1 MNSFISKVVNTIFSK
16 HKKYDNLIFVL
27 PSQRACLF
35 LKEEIQKKIPTSSF
49 LPKIISIEN
58 YIQEI
63 GDINLIDNTQLLFEF
78 YSIYKQNV
86 PKDKIEPFDVF
97 SQWATIALHD
107 FNEIDSYLVNSKEF
121 FTNLSDIKKLNEW
134 FQDKKPTKLAVNYI
148 QFFEYLHILYQTL
161 SEKLKNNKF
170 GYQGLIYREAKNNL
184 ESYINKNKNNHIF
197 FAGFNALNKAEECI
211 IKELLT
217 NNIATVYWDA
227 NESILNSSNEAGVF
241 LRKYKNEWNY
251 YKKNPFLWIE
261 NEKQVNK
268 NINIIGAPK
277 NITQIKY
284 VGELLSKLND
294 FNKTAL
300 ILADENLLTLTLNS
314 LPNNVKNINITMGYP
329 LKDIPIANL
338 FEKLFKLHLNQ
349 HKFHKTEE
357 QQFYYKDVLEV
368 LNDPFLNKVQGSNL
382 LQKISTQIK
391 SENNIFLEVTLLKKY
406 VLPNEVN
413 KLTLLFSL
421 LNFSKDI
428 NKIIKKCSELTQNLK
443 QHAVGIEK
451 EYLYRFYTVF
461 QQLETLNK
469 TYNHITDL
477 KTLALFYNQI
487 LQNEKLFFQGEP
499 LQGLQLMGMLETRAL
514 DFETIIIT
522 SVNEGV
528 LPAGKNETS
537 FIPFDAKKHF
547 GLPTY
552 QEKDSIFS
560 YHFQRLLQR
569 TKNIYLIY
577 NTETDGYGSGEK
589 SRFLIQ
595 LEINNPTI
603 TKTIISPNVQ
613 YLESPLIQIK
623 KTVEVLE
630 KLKKV
635 FTRGISPSALATYM
649 YNPIRFYEQKILE
662 IKEDNEVEEIIESN
676 TMGSV
681 IHGVLEAMYKPYLG
695 KILNKKNIVE
705 MQKNC
710 SMLLHRYFEKLYLKG
725 NIISGKNKLIFEVS
739 KNYINR
745 FLQQELILINQK
757 KQLKIIALEEN
768 LSAEI
773 FIEGIDFPIRINGFV
788 DRIDELDGVTRII
801 DYKTGKVEARELKIV
816 DFSVITEDYKYAKA
830 LQVMLY
836 SYLYV
841 SKIKKPTI
849 KLESGIISF
858 KNLSS
863 GFLRINLSDE
873 LRGKN
878 YEVTEEKIQN
888 FMNEIKNLIRE
899 ILNPE
904 IPFIE
909 NTDLPFK
916 IKK

>member
-1 MNSFISKVVNTIFSK
+1 MKSFISKVVDAIFSEYE
-16 HKKYDNLIFVL
+16 KYDNLIFVL

-35 LKEEIQKKIPTSSF
+35 LKEEILKKIATSSF

-63 GDINLIDNTQLLFEF
+63 GNINLIDNTQLLFEF
-78 YSIYKQNV
+78 YSIYKQNI
-86 PKDKIEPFDVF
+86 PKDKIESFDVF

-107 FNEIDSYLVNSKEF
+107 FNEIDSYLVSPKEF

-134 FQDKKPTKLAVNYI
+134 FQDKKPTKLAVNYL
-148 QFFEYLHILYQTL
+148 QFFEYLQILYQDL
-161 SEKLKNNKF
+161 SKKLKDNKF

-184 ESYINKNKNNHIF
+184 EFYINKNKNNHII
-197 FAGFNALNKAEECI
+197 FAGFNALNKAEEI
-211 IKELLT
+211 IIQELLN

-241 LRKYKNEWNY
+241 LRKYKNEWSY
-251 YKKNPFLWIE
+251 YKNNPFLWVE
-261 NEKQVNK
+261 NEKQPNK

-277 NITQIKY
+277 NNTQIKY
-284 VGELLSKLND
+284 VGELISKLND
-294 FNKTAL
+294 FNNTAF
-300 ILADENLLTLTLNS
+300 ILADENLLTLALNS

-338 FEKLFKLHLNQ
+338 FEKLFRLHLNQ
-349 HKFHKTEE
+349 QKFNKIEE

-368 LNDPFLNKVQGSNL
+368 LNNPFLNKVQGSNL

-391 SENNIFLEVTLLKKY
+391 SENNIFLTVTLLKKY
-406 VLPNEVN
+406 ISRNEVA
-413 KLTLLFSL
+413 KLTHLFSL
-421 LNFSKDI
+421 FNFSNDI
-428 NKIIKKCSELTQNLK
+428 NKIIKQCSELILNLK
-443 QHAVGIEK
+443 QYSVGVEK

-514 DFETIIIT
+514 DFETVIIT
-522 SVNEGV
+522 SVNEGI
-528 LPAGKNETS
+528 LPAGKNESS
-537 FIPFDAKKHF
+537 FIPFDAKKYF

-569 TKNIYLIY
+569 TNNIYLIY

-589 SRFLIQ
+589 SRFLTQ

-603 TKTIISPNVQ
+603 TKTIISPKVQ
-613 YLESPLIQIK
+613 YIELPLIQIK
-623 KTVEVLE
+623 KTAEVLE

-635 FTRGISPSALATYM
+635 FTKGISPSALATYI
-649 YNPIRFYEQKILE
+649 YNPIRFYEQKILA
-662 IKEDNEVEEIIESN
+662 IKEGNEVEEIIESN

-681 IHGVLEAMYKPYLG
+681 IHGVLEAMYKPYIG
-695 KILNKKNIVE
+695 KILIEDNIVE
-705 MQKNC
+705 MQKKC
-710 SMLLHRYFEKLYLKG
+710 STLLHRYFEKLYSKG
-725 NIISGKNKLIFEVS
+725 NIISGKNKLIFEIS

-745 FLQQELILINQK
+745 FLKQELALINQK

-768 LSAEI
+768 LSTEI
-773 FIEGIDFPIRINGFV
+773 IIDGIDFPIKINGFV
-788 DRIDELDGVTRII
+788 DRIDELDGITRII
-801 DYKTGKVEARELKIV
+801 DYKTGKVEARELKLS
-816 DFSVITEDYKYAKA
+816 DFSVITEDYKYTKA
-830 LQVMLY
+830 MQVMLY
-836 SYLYV
+836 SYLYS
-841 SKIKKPTI
+841 SKVNMSNI
-849 KLESGIISF
+849 KLQSGIISF

-863 GFLRINLSDE
+863 GFLKVNLSE
-873 LRGKN
+873 EPRGKN
-878 YEVTEEKIQN
+878 YDITEEKIQN
-888 FMNEIKNLIRE
+888 FMNEIKNLIYE

-904 IPFIE
+904 TPFTE
-909 NTDLPFK
+909 NADLPFK